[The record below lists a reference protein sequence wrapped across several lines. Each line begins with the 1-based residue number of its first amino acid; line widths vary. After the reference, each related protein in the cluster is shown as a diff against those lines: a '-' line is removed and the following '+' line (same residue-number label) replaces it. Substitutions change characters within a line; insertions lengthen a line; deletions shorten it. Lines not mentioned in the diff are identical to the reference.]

1 MRCVGVVPTG
11 FLVAVVVA
19 AVTAP
24 LMVTAMAATGGATV
38 AAAAP
43 PTGAIATTRPFEDV
57 AAGRRFGS
65 QYLAEAV
72 KLALAEAA
80 DIVLPAAA
88 DTASPP
94 RVNVPAPCYPRGEQP
109 RQPLHYR
116 YHPT

>member
-11 FLVAVVVA
+11 FLVAVAVA

-24 LMVTAMAATGGATV
+24 WMATAMTAEGGVTA

-43 PTGAIATTRPFEDV
+43 PTGAIATTRPSEDV

-65 QYLAEAV
+65 QCLAEAV
-72 KLALAEAA
+72 KRALAEAA

-88 DTASPP
+88 DTAAPP
-94 RVNVPAPCYPRGEQP
+94 RANFSAPRDALGEQARPP
-109 RQPLHYR
+109 RRYR
-116 YHPT
+116 CHPT